1 VYVNPA
7 KERFRKFG
15 LLLCFDTAEEP
26 SRGSDIAQA
35 RKNHLRAALFSLK
48 FAYTLFLR
56 PASEVH
62 YYYYSENYLLSV
74 RFFSQRNFPPWL
86 ILVAI
91 CAVHVAAV
99 WHLHPTN
106 FFGLSG
112 DDAIYLSSARAL
124 TEGKGYILANLPGSP
139 PATKYPILYPWI
151 LSWIWRFNPAF
162 PANLSEAAAF
172 NLVFNLAYLAMT
184 FLFLRTLKG
193 FTDRGALIVT
203 TICALHPY
211 LLGLSAN
218 LSADIPFAAI
228 TLASFVLAART
239 LVENAGLRS
248 AVGCG
253 IVSGVSFLL
262 KVIGVPSAA
271 GLFLSLAVRSGWRK
285 SMAFAAGALPFFV
298 GLMSHSLLAAPAK
311 APAIATGCSRS
322 WQLSWIYFMNYQIF
336 WKASAIEDHMF
347 WHYLRTNFNFFL
359 YQLGA
364 YFLDIRQLARNPV
377 NILLFLLVC
386 LAVVRGLA
394 RQIQIGGW
402 HPAHFALAIYL
413 VPVLIWDFP
422 SPERFLIPFLP
433 LFAAAIWLEAAH
445 LMTIIRVSVQKSK
458 GAWVPAVLCG
468 GVIILTVFVA
478 GVSWWRG
485 YEAIADVSNRR
496 AALLVDKREAY
507 EWLRENTAPDA
518 RVIAYEEASMFL
530 YSARQGM
537 VPTVLSP
544 AGKEN
549 ADLLN
554 SQLFCMLATAGP
566 IGASYWLVSD
576 DDFKLE
582 WENATALERS
592 RASELEKSYPRLFR
606 SRGGHVRIYRIA
618 GQGSVAEPEMLP

>member
-1 VYVNPA
+1 
-7 KERFRKFG
+7 
-15 LLLCFDTAEEP
+15 LLP
-26 SRGSDIAQA
+26 
-35 RKNHLRAALFSLK
+35 
-48 FAYTLFLR
+48 
-56 PASEVH
+56 
-62 YYYYSENYLLSV
+62 V
-74 RFFSQRNFPPWL
+74 RFFSQRNFRPWL

-124 TEGKGYILANLPGSP
+124 TQGKGYILANLPGSP
-139 PATKYPILYPWI
+139 PATKYPILYPWL
-151 LSWIWRFNPAF
+151 LSWVWRFNPAF
-162 PANLSEAAAF
+162 PANLSAAAAF
-172 NLVFNLAYLAMT
+172 NLVFNAAFLVMT
-184 FLFLRTLKG
+184 FLFLRKLKG

-203 TICALHPY
+203 TVCALHPY

-218 LSADIPFAAI
+218 LSADIPFAAF
-228 TLASFVLAART
+228 TLTSFVLVANT
-239 LVENAGLRS
+239 LRENAGLHCAAGS
-248 AVGCG
+248 G
-253 IVSGVSFLL
+253 IVSGISFLL
-262 KVIGVPSAA
+262 KVMGVPAAA
-271 GLFLSLAVRSGWRK
+271 GLFLSLAVRGRWRK
-285 SMAFAAGALPFFV
+285 SMVFAAGALPFFV
-298 GLMSHSLLAAPAK
+298 GLMSRSLLAAPSK

-322 WQLSWIYFMNYQIF
+322 WQLSWIYFMNYQAF
-336 WKASAIEDHMF
+336 WKASAVEDHMF

-359 YQLGA
+359 YQLAA
-364 YFLDIRQLARNPV
+364 YFLDIRQLARNPI

-413 VPVLIWDFP
+413 VPILIWDFP

-445 LMTIIRVSVQKSK
+445 LITTIRVSLQKSK
-458 GAWVPAVLCG
+458 GAWVPAILCG

-478 GVSWWRG
+478 GISWWRG
-485 YEAIADVSNRR
+485 YGAIADVSYRR

-507 EWLRENTAPDA
+507 EWLKENTAPDA

-554 SQLFCMLATAGP
+554 SQLSCMLATAEP

-582 WENATALERS
+582 WENATALERLK
-592 RASELEKSYPRLFR
+592 ASDLEKTYPRLFR
-606 SRGGHVRIYRIA
+606 SRNGHVRIYDLANLRPLA
-618 GQGSVAEPEMLP
+618 GSETN